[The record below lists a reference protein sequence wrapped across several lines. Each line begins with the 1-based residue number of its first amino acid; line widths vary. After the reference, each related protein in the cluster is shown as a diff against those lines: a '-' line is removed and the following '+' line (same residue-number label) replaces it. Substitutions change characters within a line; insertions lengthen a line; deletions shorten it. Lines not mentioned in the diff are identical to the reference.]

1 MILLNCAPEPT
12 GRPEKDLLLG
22 GQELPLD
29 GGVAGKEEVVP
40 PGAAEAEVD
49 LDPRVGL
56 GGGGGQLPAP
66 ARVPEGPDVL
76 EVDCGD
82 GDLDLLE
89 RELLR
94 LGEHVAV
101 EGDEGGAVE
110 VGPLAV
116 AAPGVRLDCDIGKLL
131 LARGLYRVVSNP
143 QER

>member
-1 MILLNCAPEPT
+1 M
-12 GRPEKDLLLG
+12 
-22 GQELPLD
+22 
-29 GGVAGKEEVVP
+29 AGEEEVVA
-40 PGAAEAEVD
+40 AAEGEVD

-56 GGGGGQLPAP
+56 GRGGGELPAP

-76 EVDCGD
+76 EVDGGD

-116 AAPGVRLDCDIGKLL
+116 AAPGVRFDCDTGNLQLDVGSRWPKV
-131 LARGLYRVVSNP
+131 Y
-143 QER
+143 QHYYT

>member
-1 MILLNCAPEPT
+1 MQSSPWLWAADGDCRAKILGSVLGDALHL
-12 GRPEKDLLLG
+12 GRPRAAGSPTTQSRLCSDLTTAPVASVHG
-22 GQELPLD
+22 GAD
-29 GGVAGKEEVVP
+29 
-40 PGAAEAEVD
+40 
-49 LDPRVGL
+49 RV
-56 GGGGGQLPAP
+56 
-66 ARVPEGPDVL
+66 
-76 EVDCGD
+76 

-94 LGEHVAV
+94 LGEHIAV

>member
-1 MILLNCAPEPT
+1 MP
-12 GRPEKDLLLG
+12 
-22 GQELPLD
+22 
-29 GGVAGKEEVVP
+29 
-40 PGAAEAEVD
+40 D

-56 GGGGGQLPAP
+56 GGGGGELPAP
-66 ARVPEGPDVL
+66 ARVPKGPDVL
-76 EVDCGD
+76 EVNGGD

-116 AAPGVRLDCDIGKLL
+116 AAPGVRLDCDDMGKVL

-143 QER
+143 Q

>member
-1 MILLNCAPEPT
+1 MP
-12 GRPEKDLLLG
+12 
-22 GQELPLD
+22 
-29 GGVAGKEEVVP
+29 
-40 PGAAEAEVD
+40 D

-56 GGGGGQLPAP
+56 GGGGGELPAP

-76 EVDCGD
+76 EVDGGD

-94 LGEHVAV
+94 LGEDVAV

-116 AAPGVRLDCDIGKLL
+116 AAPEVRLDCDMGDL
-131 LARGLYRVVSNP
+131 G
-143 QER
+143 